1 VKCECTLSVSAQVGV
16 IRRLNNKEKKEVRG
30 NRSLQKE
37 KLLFRGKIAKL
48 TNDDDERVCL
58 SLPSSLLHHL
68 SPSLSPLIV
77 IDINL
82 VAINH
87 MNNNNKSILCFFSSL

>member
-1 VKCECTLSVSAQVGV
+1 VGV
-16 IRRLNNKEKKEVRG
+16 IRRLNKEKKEVRG

-37 KLLFRGKIAKL
+37 KILFR
-48 TNDDDERVCL
+48 ERSPSSPTTMMMNAFAFL
-58 SLPSSLLHHL
+58 SLSSLLLLHHL

-87 MNNNNKSILCFFSSL
+87 MNNNNKSLLCFFSSI